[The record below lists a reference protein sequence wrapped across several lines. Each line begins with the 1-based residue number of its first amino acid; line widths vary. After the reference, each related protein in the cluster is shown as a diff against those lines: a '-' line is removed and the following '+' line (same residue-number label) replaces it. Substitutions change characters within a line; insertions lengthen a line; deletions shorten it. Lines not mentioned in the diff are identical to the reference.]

1 MKRRNHSPERG
12 ATYLFVMLAV
22 VLVGISASVV
32 AKQWKAVVQ
41 REQEGEL
48 LARGVEI
55 QNALAAYSGQQKKGR
70 VMPGEIYPLT
80 LEELTKQPKPALRK
94 DYKDPIT
101 GGDWEYVRHTDG
113 RIKGVR
119 SKSTA
124 TPFKQADFPP
134 AVRHFAGLTRYD
146 QWVFQYP
153 NVSTPTAA
161 QPQPAPGQPGTPG
174 LPPGPP
180 PGLPPGLPIPGAPP
194 LPGAPPAPP
203 PPVPAQPPTF

>member
-22 VLVGISASVV
+22 VLVGLSASVV

-41 REQEGEL
+41 REQEAEL

-80 LEELTKQPKPALRK
+80 LEELTKQPKPALRR

-101 GGDWEYVRHTDG
+101 GGDWEYIRDPATG

-124 TPFKQADFPP
+124 EPFKQTGFPP
-134 AVRHFAGLTRYD
+134 AVQHFTGLTSYD
-146 QWVFQYP
+146 QWVFQHP
-153 NVSTPTAA
+153 NTSTPKTPQAAPTA
-161 QPQPAPGQPGTPG
+161 PGTTPAPPT
-174 LPPGPP
+174 
-180 PGLPPGLPIPGAPP
+180 APV
-194 LPGAPPAPP
+194 PP
-203 PPVPAQPPTF
+203 PPVAPAAPPAATEP

>member
-1 MKRRNHSPERG
+1 MRTIHAGERG

-22 VLVGISASVV
+22 VLVGISATVV
-32 AKQWKAVVQ
+32 AKQWKAAMQ
-41 REQEGEL
+41 REQEAEL

-55 QNALAAYSGQQKKGR
+55 QNAIASYSAQQKKGR
-70 VMPGEIYPLT
+70 VMPGEIYPQT

-124 TPFKQADFPP
+124 EPFKQTGFPP
-134 AVRHFAGLTRYD
+134 ALRHFAGLTRYD
-146 QWVFQYP
+146 QWVFQHP
-153 NVSTPTAA
+153 NTSTPTAA
-161 QPQPAPGQPGTPG
+161 QPQPAPGPPGAPG
-174 LPPGPP
+174 LP
-180 PGLPPGLPIPGAPP
+180 LPGAPP
-194 LPGAPPAPP
+194 VPGAPPAPP